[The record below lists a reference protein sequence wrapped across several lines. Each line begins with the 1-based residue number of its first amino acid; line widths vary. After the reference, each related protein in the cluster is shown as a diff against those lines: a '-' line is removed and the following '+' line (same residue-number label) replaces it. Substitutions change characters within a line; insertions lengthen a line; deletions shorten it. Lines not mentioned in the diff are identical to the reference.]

1 MRQLGILLMFL
12 GVLAAVGG
20 AWVFYEAGQ
29 VLSEV
34 ARLYDIPVIGWVV
47 GTVAEVVEAERIAQI
62 KQIRSASLLGG
73 LGGAGAVL
81 VGVVLVSAN
90 PSSPSPPPEPASA
103 SSRGL
108 GERRGP
114 GLHEWSFD
122 GPGSARHSVRV
133 EIGKYGGLG
142 AVSVD
147 GQTVPVEKHGGFW
160 SAGTAAFVVDEQ
172 LATLRLSGSISHTVV
187 AKLFIGERQIE

>member
-1 MRQLGILLMFL
+1 MFL

-20 AWVFYEAGQ
+20 AWVFYEASQ
-29 VLSEV
+29 VLNEV
-34 ARLYDIPVIGWVV
+34 ARLHDIPVIGWV
-47 GTVAEVVEAERIAQI
+47 AEAERIAQV

-73 LGGAGAVL
+73 LGGAGAIL
-81 VGVVLVSAN
+81 FGVVLVAAH
-90 PSSPSPPPEPASA
+90 PSSPSSPPELAPA

-122 GPGSARHSVRV
+122 GPANTYHSVRV

-147 GQTVPVEKHGGFW
+147 GEIVPVQESSGLLNA
-160 SAGTAAFVVDEQ
+160 SAAFVVGEQ
-172 LATLRLSGSISHTVV
+172 LAALRLSSSLSHAIVT
-187 AKLFIGERQIE
+187 KLFIGERQIE

>member
-1 MRQLGILLMFL
+1 MFL

-20 AWVFYEAGQ
+20 AWIFYEASQ
-29 VLSEV
+29 ALSEV
-34 ARLYDIPVIGWVV
+34 AQLRDIPVIGWVV
-47 GTVAEVVEAERIAQI
+47 GAITEVVEAERIAQV
-62 KQIRSASLLGG
+62 KEIRSASLLAG

-81 VGVVLVSAN
+81 LGVVLVATN
-90 PSSPSPPPEPASA
+90 PSSPSPPPEPTSA

-122 GPGSARHSVRV
+122 GPGDAPHSVRV
-133 EIGKYGGLG
+133 EIGRYGGLG

-147 GQTVPVEKHGGFW
+147 GEIVTVEKHGGFW
-160 SAGTAAFVVDEQ
+160 SDSVAFVVGEQ
-172 LATLRLSGSISHTVV
+172 LATLRVSVSVSHTVV
-187 AKLFIGERQIE
+187 AKLFIGGRQIE